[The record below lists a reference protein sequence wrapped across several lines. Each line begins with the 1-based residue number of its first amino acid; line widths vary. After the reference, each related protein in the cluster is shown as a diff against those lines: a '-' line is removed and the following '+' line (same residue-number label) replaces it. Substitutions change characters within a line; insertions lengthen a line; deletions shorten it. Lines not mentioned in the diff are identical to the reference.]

1 MTAKYLLPGVLCFSF
16 FIADQAFPQA
26 HPQED
31 LPMVVPLRDPIE
43 PVNRTLGFLNHGIMI
58 GVIDPTS
65 RLYRLVIPRPVRDSV
80 NRFSTNL
87 TYPGRLV
94 NNALQWQ
101 WEGAWTETKR
111 FGVNTTV
118 GVLGLFDPATDW
130 DIGKS
135 EEDTGLTFGEW
146 GWKNQMYL
154 MLPLFGPSSERD
166 TLGKVGDTLMN
177 PATYLFPA
185 SPILTY
191 NRLSDDIIPYKQLTS
206 SEYDP
211 YAISRDLWSL
221 TRWEEVEGPMPPR
234 EDDGAV
240 QTLGAI
246 DFGLDDPNFYMR
258 QRKRKVLVPATGEK
272 LPYSFWLRRES
283 ARVVYILPGL
293 GGHRLDVFSVAMAE
307 RLYNAGFS
315 VVTLSSSM
323 NWEFMAKGSA
333 AEVPGYTPIDVPQ
346 ILNALDLIHA
356 DLSARYPER
365 VGSRSLLGISLGAF
379 HTLIIA
385 AAEEREEGRR
395 PRFERYIAI
404 NPPVDLIHGIRQLDS
419 YYNAPLAW
427 PASDRE
433 ERINLALQKGVILAK
448 TKKGEE
454 APVRFTSQEAQFLIG
469 LRYRLNLR
477 DIIHSSERRNHLGV
491 IQSKL
496 GLMNRRAAYE
506 EISAYSFT
514 QFFERFVIPYL
525 NSLGKGQIDM
535 RRIRQASDL
544 KSRGD
549 ALASNSR
556 VRVLTNRNDFLL
568 TANDVNWLEDT
579 FKQGDRLMVFRSGG
593 HLGNLPSAQVQNWI
607 LRGLQ

>member
-1 MTAKYLLPGVLCFSF
+1 MAAKYLIPGILCLSF
-16 FIADQAFPQA
+16 ALGEEARAQAP
-26 HPQED
+26 EREE

-43 PVNRTLGFLNHGIMI
+43 PVNRTLGFVNHGIMI

-65 RLYRLVIPRPVRDSV
+65 RLYRLIIPRPVRKCV
-80 NRFSTNL
+80 NNFSTNL

-101 WEGAWTETKR
+101 WDGAWTETQR

-146 GWKNQMYL
+146 GWNNQMFL
-154 MLPLFGPSSERD
+154 MLPFFGPRSERD
-166 TLGKVGDTLMN
+166 SIGLVGDTLMN

-185 SPILTY
+185 SFILTY
-191 NRLSDDIIPYKQLTS
+191 NRLTDDIIPYKQLTS

-221 TRWEEVEGPMPPR
+221 TRWGEIEAPMPPR
-234 EDDGAV
+234 VDEGAV
-240 QTLGAI
+240 ETLGAI

-258 QRKRKVLVPATGEK
+258 QKKRKVLIPATGEK
-272 LPYSFWLRRES
+272 LPYSFWLRRDP

-293 GGHRLDVFSVAMAE
+293 GAHRQDVFSVAMAE
-307 RLYNAGFS
+307 KLYNSGFS
-315 VVTLSSSM
+315 VVTLSSPM
-323 NWEFMAKGSA
+323 NWEFMFKGSA
-333 AEVPGYTPIDVPQ
+333 AAVPGYAPIDVPQ
-346 ILNALDLIHA
+346 ILKALDLIHE
-356 DLSARYPER
+356 DLTARYPGR
-365 VGSRSLLGISLGAF
+365 VTGRSLLGISLGAF
-379 HTLIIA
+379 HTLVIA
-385 AAEEREEGRR
+385 SVEERDGNRG
-395 PRFERYIAI
+395 PRFERYAAI
-404 NPPVDLIHGIRQLDS
+404 NPPVDLIHGMRQLDS

-427 PASDRE
+427 PASERE
-433 ERINLALQKGVILAK
+433 ERINLALRKGVVLAK
-448 TKKGEE
+448 TERGEE
-454 APVRFTSQEAQFLIG
+454 APVRFTSQEAQYLIG

-477 DIIHSSERRNHLGV
+477 DIIHAGERRSNLGV
-491 IQSKL
+491 IRSGM

-514 QFFERFVIPYL
+514 DYFERFVVPYL
-525 NSLGKGQIDM
+525 NSLGKGDFDM
-535 RRIRQASDL
+535 RRIRRASDL

-549 ALASNSR
+549 SLASNPR

-568 TANDVNWLEDT
+568 TQADVSWLEDT
-579 FKQGDRLMVFRSGG
+579 FPEERLEVLPHGG
-593 HLGNLPSAQVQNWI
+593 HLGNLSSAEVQNWI
-607 LRGLQ
+607 PRALQ